1 MSDNNNGI
9 LMESQRPSRTTT
21 GRAILLISNQM
32 VVQLISDAQLPTL
45 DGGNSSD
52 TKVPQLST
60 RKERSLKFKEELIKK
75 IETLVSILK
84 RTPSINNS
92 TLSMLMNGRVNQPR
106 ENSMID
112 LDSMLREISTSSQ
125 HFQIR
130 DTSI

>member
-1 MSDNNNGI
+1 
-9 LMESQRPSRTTT
+9 MESQRPSRTTT
-21 GRAILLISNQM
+21 GNLILLISNLT
-32 VVQLISDAQLPTL
+32 VDQLISDAQLPTQ

-75 IETLVSILK
+75 IEILVSTLK

-125 HFQIR
+125 HSQKE
-130 DTSI
+130 DTST